1 MAAHPSRVLDEHE
14 LDEMRRSAEEAR
26 AYSLE
31 PSNADDVKR
40 YLKPPANTPYGLEY
54 AFHLLGDIQGKTVV
68 DLGCGKGENLVPL
81 AQRGAH
87 VTGLDLSPEL
97 IELAKKRVASAGVN
111 ADVRVGSA
119 YATGFPDESVDIVF
133 CIALVHHL
141 DISKVCSEMRRV
153 LKKTGFI
160 VISEPVRFSQSYDR
174 VRKLL
179 PSKRNIS
186 EREHPLTRSEYD
198 CLTTD
203 FSVEN
208 VRYFRLP
215 FVPLIERVTGHTNH
229 FARVVSGKL
238 IDHVPLLQTY
248 ATSVVTRLRKAA

>member
-1 MAAHPSRVLDEHE
+1 MAAPSSRPLDERE

-26 AYSLE
+26 AYSFE
-31 PSNADDVKR
+31 PIATDKAKR
-40 YLKPPANTPYGLEY
+40 YLNPPANTPYGLEY
-54 AFHLLGDIQGKTVV
+54 AFHLLGDIRGKTVV

-81 AQRGAH
+81 SQRGAN
-87 VTGLDLSPEL
+87 VIGLDLSPEL
-97 IELAKKRVASAGVN
+97 IELARKRVATAGVN

-119 YATGFPDESVDIVF
+119 YATGLPDESVDIVF

-141 DISKVCSEMRRV
+141 NIQQVCNEMRRI

-186 EREHPLTRSEYD
+186 NHEHPLTRTEYD

-215 FVPLIERVTGHTNH
+215 FVPLIEKLTGHTSH
-229 FARVVSGKL
+229 LARVVSGKL
-238 IDHVPLLQTY
+238 IDHVPALHIY
-248 ATSVVTRLRKAA
+248 ATAVVSRLRKAA

>member
-1 MAAHPSRVLDEHE
+1 M
-14 LDEMRRSAEEAR
+14 
-26 AYSLE
+26 
-31 PSNADDVKR
+31 
-40 YLKPPANTPYGLEY
+40 
-54 AFHLLGDIQGKTVV
+54 V

-81 AQRGAH
+81 AKRGGH
-87 VTGLDLSPEL
+87 VVGVDLSPEL
-97 IELAKKRVASAGVN
+97 VEIARRRLDAAGVK
-111 ADVRVGSA
+111 AEARVGSA
-119 YATGFPDESVDIVF
+119 YATGLPDESADIVF

-141 DISKVCSEMRRV
+141 NISQVCSEMQRI
-153 LKKTGFI
+153 LKKSGFI

-179 PSKRNIS
+179 PKRRNIS
-186 EREHPLTRSEYD
+186 EYEHPLTKSEFD

-215 FVPLIERVTGHTNH
+215 FVPLIERVTGRTNH

-238 IDHVPLLQTY
+238 IDRVPSLQGY
-248 ATSVVTRLRKAA
+248 ATGVVSKLRKAA

>member
-1 MAAHPSRVLDEHE
+1 MVAHPPRALDEHD
-14 LDEMRRSAEEAR
+14 LDEIRRSAEEAR
-26 AYSLE
+26 AYLFS
-31 PSNADDVKR
+31 PSTADQIKR
-40 YLKPPANTPYGLEY
+40 YLNPQAETPYGLEY
-54 AFHLLGDIQGKTVV
+54 AFHLLGDIQHKTVV

-81 AQRGAH
+81 AQRGAN
-87 VTGLDLSPEL
+87 VIGLDLSPDL
-97 IELAKKRVASAGVN
+97 IELAKKRLAAAGVKT
-111 ADVRVGSA
+111 DVRVGSA
-119 YATGFPDESVDIVF
+119 YATGLCDESVDIVF

-141 DISKVCSEMRRV
+141 DILQVCQEMRRI
-153 LKKTGFI
+153 LKRAGFI

-186 EREHPLTRSEYD
+186 ESEHPLTRAEYD

-238 IDHVPLLQTY
+238 IDHVPALQTY
-248 ATSVVTRLRKAA
+248 ATGVVTRLRKVA

>member
-1 MAAHPSRVLDEHE
+1 MVAHSSRAISEHE
-14 LDEMRRSAEEAR
+14 LDELRRSAEEAR
-26 AYSLE
+26 AYAFQ
-31 PSNADDVKR
+31 PSTPDEVKR
-40 YLKPPANTPYGLEY
+40 YLNPPATTPYGLEY
-54 AFHLLGDIQGKTVV
+54 AFHLLGDVRGKTVV

-81 AQRGAH
+81 AQRGAN
-87 VTGLDLSPEL
+87 VIGLDLSPEL
-97 IELAKKRVASAGVN
+97 IEWAKKRVATAGVN
-111 ADVRVGSA
+111 ADIRVGSA
-119 YATGFPDESVDIVF
+119 YATGLPDESVDVVF

-141 DISKVCSEMRRV
+141 NIQQVCNEMRRIV
-153 LKKTGFI
+153 KKTGFI

-186 EREHPLTRSEYD
+186 EQEHPLTKTEYD

-203 FSVEN
+203 FSVES

-215 FVPLIERVTGHTNH
+215 FVPLIEGVTGHTNH

-238 IDHVPLLQTY
+238 IDHVPALQTY
-248 ATSVVTRLRKAA
+248 ATSVVTRLRKVA

>member
-1 MAAHPSRVLDEHE
+1 MAAHSSRSLDEHE
-14 LDEMRRSAEEAR
+14 LDEIRRSAEEAR
-26 AYSLE
+26 AYSFE
-31 PSNADDVKR
+31 PSSAEEIKR
-40 YLKPPANTPYGLEY
+40 YLNPPANTPYGLEY
-54 AFHLLGDIQGKTVV
+54 AFHLLGDIQDKTVV
-68 DLGCGKGENLVPL
+68 DLGCGKGESLVPL
-81 AQRGAH
+81 AQRGAS
-87 VTGLDLSPEL
+87 VIGVDLSPHL
-97 IELAKKRVASAGVN
+97 IELAEKRVATAGVN

-119 YATGFPDESVDIVF
+119 YATGLPDESVDIIF

-141 DISKVCSEMRRV
+141 NISQVCHEMRRI
-153 LKKTGFI
+153 LRRTGFI
-160 VISEPVRFSQSYDR
+160 VLSEPVRFSQYYDR

-186 EREHPLTRSEYD
+186 EQEHPLTRSEYD

-229 FARVVSGKL
+229 LARVVSGKL
-238 IDHVPLLQTY
+238 IDHVPALQTY
-248 ATSVVTRLRKAA
+248 ATGVVTRLRKVA